1 MRCREYRSELI
12 ELARGGAAHRD
23 VVAHVESCAACARF
37 LEDQTALTAAMQSL
51 AAEVGGPSAAV
62 EARVMAALPE
72 RRVPVWRWAAAA
84 GLAAAACLSAAW
96 VLRTPAPKPASPL
109 PQQFVT
115 IPYTVPLAPNEP
127 AEVWHARIPVSALM
141 AVGFKVEALDPTATV
156 EADVLVSQDG
166 RARAIRPTAISI
178 TN

>member
-23 VVAHVESCAACARF
+23 VVAHTESCAACARF

-51 AAEVGGPSAAV
+51 AAEVDGPSAAV

-84 GLAAAACLSAAW
+84 GVAAVACLSAFLM
-96 VLRTPAPKPASPL
+96 LRSASAPRPIATAP
-109 PQQFVT
+109 QFVP
-115 IPYTVPLAPNEP
+115 IPYTVPLAPGEP
-127 AEVWHARIPVSALM
+127 AEVWHSRIPVSALK
-141 AVGFKVEALDPTATV
+141 AVGFPVGTLDPSATV
-156 EADVLVSQDG
+156 EADILVSQDG
-166 RARAIRPTAISI
+166 RARAIRPVSIQIS
-178 TN
+178 N